1 MTNSGNSSKAF
12 FDGESGNQE
21 IESFDSDANFSAN
34 SLDFWI
40 ALESLTIYKAVSRS
54 SFFENLPL
62 ISSPSVG
69 FSSKA

>member
-34 SLDFWI
+34 SLDF
-40 ALESLTIYKAVSRS
+40 
-54 SFFENLPL
+54 
-62 ISSPSVG
+62 
-69 FSSKA
+69 